1 MLSLILLALGVVFFS
16 GVLSMVEASLF
27 SYPLTK
33 ARLAAQRGGRVAK
46 VAFEV
51 RERPFRAIAT
61 FVILSTTVN
70 TAGSILV
77 GSYAAS
83 LFSSRGVG
91 IFSAALTFFVIIFSE
106 IFPKNIGER
115 WSHVI
120 FPAAAVPLRW
130 LSVVLGP
137 VVKVF
142 EILAKPF
149 TTGVSPFTTSEEEI
163 ALLTTVGASEGTIE
177 PQEAEMIK
185 RVFRLN
191 DITASD
197 MMTLRPFVTFI
208 DGAKTLR
215 DITGFIKEAKHSRLP
230 VFEGD
235 QNNIIGIAHQQD
247 LLRGI
252 ADGELD
258 RRVSEYARDAMI
270 VPETRIAD
278 DLLKDFQEK
287 RSHLAIVVDEYGATV
302 GVVGLEDVLEELVG
316 EIIDEK
322 DVAPELIKRVSK
334 NEIIV
339 HGQTRV
345 AQVNHFF
352 NTDLKS
358 KKTVNGFLM
367 EKLGKIPEGGAK
379 FEAGDLVFYA
389 EEVGPRQVDRVRI
402 VKKTEF

>member
-1 MLSLILLALGVVFFS
+1 MANLVFLASSIVLIS
-16 GVLSMVEASLF
+16 GLLSMVEASLF

-33 ARLAAQRGGRVAK
+33 ARLAAAK
-46 VAFEV
+46 GSKIAKIAFEV
-51 RERPFRAIAT
+51 REKPFRAIAT

-70 TAGSILV
+70 TVGSILV

-91 IFSAALTFFVIIFSE
+91 IFSAVLTFFAIIFSE

-115 WSHVI
+115 WSHLI
-120 FPAAAVPLRW
+120 FPVAAVPLRW
-130 LSVVLGP
+130 LSIALGP
-137 VVKVF
+137 VVKIF
-142 EILAKPF
+142 EILARPF

-163 ALLTTVGASEGTIE
+163 ALLSTVGASEGAIL

-197 MMTLRPFVTFI
+197 MMTLRPFVIFM

-215 DITGFIKEAKHSRLP
+215 DVTEFVKKSKHSRFP

-235 QNNIIGIAHQQD
+235 QNNIIGVVHQRD

-252 ADGELD
+252 VDGELE
-258 RRVSEYARDAMI
+258 RRVSEYAHDVMI
-270 VPETRIAD
+270 VPESRIAD

-287 RSHLAIVVDEYGATV
+287 RSHLAIVVNEYGTV
-302 GVVGLEDVLEELVG
+302 VGAVGLEDVLEELVG

-339 HGQTRV
+339 HGQTRI

-358 KKTVNGFLM
+358 KKTVNRFLM
-367 EKLGKIPEGGAK
+367 EKLGKIPESGAK
-379 FEAGDLVFYA
+379 FEIGGLVFYA
-389 EEVGPRQVDRVRI
+389 EEVGPRQIDRVRI
-402 VKKTEF
+402 VKKLEL

>member
-1 MLSLILLALGVVFFS
+1 
-16 GVLSMVEASLF
+16 MVEASLF
-27 SYPLTK
+27 SYSLTK
-33 ARLAAQRGGRVAK
+33 AKLAAQKGGRVAK

-70 TAGSILV
+70 TVGSILV

-91 IFSAALTFFVIIFSE
+91 IFSAVLTFFIIIFSE

-120 FPAAAVPLRW
+120 FPAAAMPLRW
-130 LSVVLGP
+130 LSIILGP
-137 VVKVF
+137 IVKVF

-191 DITASD
+191 DITSSD

-208 DGAKTLR
+208 DGAKTLS
-215 DITGFIKEAKHSRLP
+215 DIASFIKEAKHSRFP

-235 QNNIIGIAHQQD
+235 QNNITGIVHQRD

-252 ADGELD
+252 TDGELD
-258 RRVSEYARDAMI
+258 RRVSEYARDVMI
-270 VPETRIAD
+270 VPESRIAD

-287 RSHLAIVVDEYGATV
+287 RSHLAVVVNEYGTVV

-339 HGQTRV
+339 HGQTRI
-345 AQVNHFF
+345 AQINHFF

-379 FEAGDLVFYA
+379 FEIGDLVFYA
-389 EEVGPRQVDRVRI
+389 EEVGPRQIDRVKI
-402 VKKTEF
+402 VKKYEA